1 MFVLMLAVA
10 MSVAQTLLVPL
21 ISAGVLAF
29 MLGPWVTTMRKWGL
43 PPSVFAAAVVL
54 GALLIIHAAIVQGS
68 TIAVDWVGRA
78 PELLTSFSDKLRSAF
93 GPAFSL
99 ERLQSTFARSGGGSF
114 DAAAVLQ
121 STMNFLT
128 PTIGELIVFLAALFF
143 SLSGREE
150 LRRYLV
156 FVFDDKETRLR
167 TLRLLNNIERDL
179 KSYMAVVAAINLV
192 LALIVAVTAFAV
204 GLPNP
209 LLWGIVA
216 FALEF
221 IPYVG
226 PIAIYVALFLVG
238 FATFGSISQALVAPL
253 DSSRRR
259 YVRGQCRSPSV
270 IGSRLIS
277 NPGLVFLGLVF
288 WTWLWGP
295 VGANSRDASA
305 HRRHC
310 DLQPRVPSARDKS
323 SRVACASWDAARNN
337 QPIWKLLY
345 SPSGAVTAEKR
356 V

>member
-1 MFVLMLAVA
+1 M
-10 MSVAQTLLVPL
+10 
-21 ISAGVLAF
+21 
-29 MLGPWVTTMRKWGL
+29 
-43 PPSVFAAAVVL
+43 
-54 GALLIIHAAIVQGS
+54 IIHAAIVEGS

-78 PELLTSFSDKLRSAF
+78 PELLASFSDKLRSTF

-99 ERLQSTFARSGGGSF
+99 ERLQSTFARSGGGPF
-114 DAAAVLQ
+114 EAGAVLQ

-226 PIAIYVALFLVG
+226 PIAIYAALFLVG
-238 FATFGSISQALVAPL
+238 FATFGSISQALIAPL
-253 DSSRRR
+253 ILLVADTLEAN
-259 YVRGQCRSPSV
+259 VVTPSV
-270 IGSRLIS
+270 IGSRLTL

-295 VGANSRDASA
+295 VGAILAT
-305 HRRHC
+305 
-310 DLQPRVPSARDKS
+310 P
-323 SRVACASWDAARNN
+323 
-337 QPIWKLLY
+337 LLIA
-345 SPSGAVTAEKR
+345 GTVTFSHVFPQHEINLPE
-356 V
+356 

>member
-1 MFVLMLAVA
+1 
-10 MSVAQTLLVPL
+10 
-21 ISAGVLAF
+21 
-29 MLGPWVTTMRKWGL
+29 VTALRKWGV
-43 PPSVFAAAVVL
+43 PPGIFAAAVVV

-78 PELLTSFSDKLRSAF
+78 PELLASFSDKLRSAF

-99 ERLQSTFARSGGGSF
+99 ERLQSTFARSGGGPF
-114 DAAAVLQ
+114 DAGAVLQ

-156 FVFDDKETRLR
+156 FAFDDKETRLR

-192 LALIVAVTAFAV
+192 LALIVAATAFAV

-238 FATFGSISQALVAPL
+238 FATFGSLSRAVIAA

-259 YVRGQCRSPSV
+259 YVGGQCRNAERHRPPTDSQ
-270 IGSRLIS
+270 SRTS
-277 NPGLVFLGLVF
+277 FPGTRVLDMALGP
-288 WTWLWGP
+288 GRR
-295 VGANSRDASA
+295 NSLDASA
-305 HRRHC
+305 HRRNS
-310 DLQPRVPSARDKS
+310 DLQPRVPSARDQS
-323 SRVACASWDAARNN
+323 SRVTRAGWNAARNN
-337 QPIWKLLY
+337 QPIWKF
-345 SPSGAVTAEKR
+345 SIRPAGQ
-356 V
+356 

>member
-1 MFVLMLAVA
+1 MPTQTVQDQPLESSLDLQRISSWALIGMFVLMLAVA
-10 MSVAQTLLVPL
+10 MSLAQTLLVPL
-21 ISAGVLAF
+21 VSAGVLAF
-29 MLGPWVTTMRKWGL
+29 MLGPWVTTLRKWGL
-43 PPSVFAAAVVL
+43 PPSVFAAAVVF
-54 GALLIIHAAIVQGS
+54 GALLIIHAAIAQGS

-93 GPAFSL
+93 GPAFLL
-99 ERLQSTFARSGGGSF
+99 ERLQSTFARTGGGSF

-238 FATFGSISQALVAPL
+238 FATFGSLSQALVAPL
-253 DSSRRR
+253 ILLVADTLEAN
-259 YVRGQCRSPSV
+259 VVSPSV
-270 IGSRLIS
+270 IGRRLTL

-295 VGANSRDASA
+295 VGAILAT
-305 HRRHC
+305 
-310 DLQPRVPSARDKS
+310 P
-323 SRVACASWDAARNN
+323 
-337 QPIWKLLY
+337 LLIA
-345 SPSGAVTAEKR
+345 GTVTFSHVFPQHEINLPE
-356 V
+356 

>member
-21 ISAGVLAF
+21 VSAGVLAF
-29 MLGPWVTTMRKWGL
+29 MLGPWVTALRKWGV
-43 PPSVFAAAVVL
+43 PPSIFAAVVVIGVL
-54 GALLIIHAAIVQGS
+54 LLIQAVIVQGS

-78 PELLTSFSDKLRSAF
+78 PELLASFSDKLRSTF

-99 ERLQSTFARSGGGSF
+99 ERLQSTFARRGGGAF
-114 DAAAVLQ
+114 EPAAVLQ

-179 KSYMAVVAAINLV
+179 KSYMAVVAAINLL
-192 LALIVAVTAFAV
+192 LALIVAVTAFVV

-209 LLWGIVA
+209 PLWGVVA

-226 PIAIYVALFLVG
+226 PMTIYAALFLVG
-238 FATFGSISQALVAPL
+238 FATFGSISHALIAPLILLVADTL
-253 DSSRRR
+253 EAN
-259 YVRGQCRSPSV
+259 VVTPSV
-270 IGSRLIS
+270 IGSRLTL
-277 NPGLVFLGLVF
+277 NPGVVFLGLVF

-295 VGANSRDASA
+295 VGAILAT
-305 HRRHC
+305 
-310 DLQPRVPSARDKS
+310 P
-323 SRVACASWDAARNN
+323 
-337 QPIWKLLY
+337 LLIA
-345 SPSGAVTAEKR
+345 GTVTFSHVFPQHE
-356 V
+356 VHLPE